1 MTSVFETLCDAP
13 QTEIDL
19 GQLSPDE
26 RMVVDTIHING
37 TVGVTQTDAKGDF
50 TGVFYIIGDE
60 KRAAERFV
68 EQNRSKLETI
78 DFSRRNPISTSVDR
92 DVYDWILH
100 ALGERELEVYDTV
113 VIERRPDDIVWCLGR
128 QTFEETP
135 MRRYTE
141 SGTGSAKLNGVSLE
155 ELYESFGHQITESTL
170 EAESTVRGDVRV
182 ILDAFRQSPAFA
194 CRPTAV
200 DDELAITKLDA
211 NVDRGEL
218 GSDAGGS
225 DLDVDHN

>member
-1 MTSVFETLCDAP
+1 MTSAFEALCDAP

-26 RMVVDTIHING
+26 RMVVDSIQING
-37 TVGVTQTDAKGDF
+37 TVGVTQSDPKGHF
-50 TGVFYIIGDE
+50 TGAFYIVGDE

-68 EQNRSKLETI
+68 EQNKTKLEAI

-113 VIERRPDDIVWCLGR
+113 VIERRPDDIVWCIGR

-141 SGTGSAKLNGVSLE
+141 SGTGSAKLDGVSLE
-155 ELYESFGHQITESTL
+155 ALYESFGHHVTESTL
-170 EAESTVRGDVRV
+170 KAESVVRGDVRV
-182 ILDAFRQSPAFA
+182 VLDAIRQSTAFE
-194 CRPTAV
+194 CRPTTV
-200 DDELAITKLDA
+200 DGELAVTKLNAEVNHSKLDHET
-211 NVDRGEL
+211 N
-218 GSDAGGS
+218 GSDS
-225 DLDVDHN
+225 DVDHD

>member
-1 MTSVFETLCDAP
+1 MTTIFETLRNEP

-19 GQLSPDE
+19 AQLSPDE
-26 RMVVDTIHING
+26 RIVVDRIQING
-37 TVGVTQTDAKGDF
+37 TVGVTRSEPGGDF

-68 EQNRSKLETI
+68 DENTETLKKL

-100 ALGERELEVYDTV
+100 ALGERELQLYETV
-113 VIERRPDDIVWCLGR
+113 VIERRADNTVWCIGR

-141 SGTGSAKLNGVSLE
+141 SGTGSAKLDGVSLE
-155 ELYESFGHQITESTL
+155 ALYELFGHQITESTL
-170 EAESTVRGDVRV
+170 DAESAVRGDVRV
-182 ILDAFRQSPAFA
+182 ILDAFRQSTAFE
-194 CRPTAV
+194 CRPTTV

-211 NVDRGEL
+211 
-218 GSDAGGS
+218 
-225 DLDVDHN
+225 DVDGDELSGDAASSDPVVDHD